1 MKSMPSDSTVFVDTN
16 VLLYAQDPR
25 DDAKRIKA
33 QVWLDH
39 CWRAHRG
46 RLSSQ
51 VLHEW
56 YANLSRTAPQ
66 LTKAEAR
73 ACVRRYRSWRPWE
86 VDSTTV
92 DEAWLIQDR
101 FGFSYWDALIVASA
115 QAMGCRW
122 LLTEDLQHQQ
132 EIAGL
137 TIINPFQ
144 VSPAELLA

>member
-1 MKSMPSDSTVFVDTN
+1 MPSDSTVFVDTN

-25 DDAKRIKA
+25 EDHKRLRA
-33 QVWLDH
+33 QAWLDH
-39 CWRAHRG
+39 CWRAQAG

-56 YANLSRTAPQ
+56 YANLRRTAPQ
-66 LTKAEAR
+66 LSSAEGR

-86 VDSTTV
+86 VDAATV

-132 EIAGL
+132 EIVGL

-144 VSPAELLA
+144 VLPEELPA